1 MFGRKTGSPSANIG
15 NIDCLI
21 GAKTRIEGNTEFEG
35 GLRVDGQIKGNLKGG
50 QNSMLVVSEHAQ
62 LEGELHVA
70 HAVINGK
77 VVGTIFVGERLEL
90 QPKARITGDV
100 HYQTLEM
107 HPGAV
112 VEGRLMYHSGEAAPE
127 TIIPL
132 DIEPSSSLKKN
143 RQAA

>member
-21 GAKTRIEGNTEFEG
+21 GAKTRITGDTEFEG
-35 GLRVDGQIKGNLKGG
+35 GLRIDGQIKGNLRGG
-50 QNSMLVVSEHAQ
+50 KDSMLVVSELAQ
-62 LEGELHVA
+62 LDGELHTA

-77 VVGTIFVGERLEL
+77 VTGSIYVSERLEL
-90 QPKARITGDV
+90 QPKARIAGDV
-100 HYQTLEM
+100 HYQSLEM

-112 VEGRLMYHSGEAAPE
+112 VEGRLMLIQGHAEPVLAVDIQAA
-127 TIIPL
+127 
-132 DIEPSSSLKKN
+132 SALKKN